1 MTNMAR
7 AWTLADENDGRAWFN
22 VRLGDQTETVG
33 LSKDDDGYT
42 LLDADGAPL
51 CRVDDDLY
59 VVDTPKYAPSQR
71 DRDVLRAIRA
81 RVARA
86 GCADHENVI

>member
-7 AWTLADENDGRAWFN
+7 AWTLADETDGRAWFN
-22 VRLGDQTETVG
+22 VRLGDQIETFG
-33 LSKDDDGYT
+33 LANDDDGYT

-59 VVDTPKYAPSQR
+59 IVDTPKYAPSQR

-86 GCADHENVI
+86 RADDAAFGE